1 MEGLVRWVTWILGVR
16 PSNMENCGKTVVGAQ
31 KRRSVQGHFD
41 ERIVQVLVS
50 DQKLQ
55 AREENDREV
64 WRLCGSEND
73 HAWLMKPGAGLPWAI
88 HYHIHHVV

>member
-1 MEGLVRWVTWILGVR
+1 MEGQVRWVTWILGIR
-16 PSNMENCGKTVVGAQ
+16 PSNMENGGKMVVGAQ

-41 ERIVQVLVS
+41 ETIVQVLVS

-55 AREENDREV
+55 DREVNDHEV

-73 HAWLMKPGAGLPWAI
+73 HAWLMKPGAGL
-88 HYHIHHVV
+88 H